1 MHRQNYEIL
10 QFNKQQA
17 QLQQDKKNLEKAKQ
31 KEEEKKYLDKVQ
43 NELNLERNSKMM
55 KKQAVMDQSQRD
67 YINYLNNKQLESN
80 QDGQGYKLRN
90 SKLKEINTFKIGSDS
105 RGEFKRK
112 NYQDYNDNLNLNI
125 TKNQQGPKG
134 QLNEMNILNGVS
146 DKDQMYQKQRE
157 QYNVINYSSI
167 PNQNENSIHNEQFIN
182 NTTPQQHAY
191 PNEQYKSE
199 SVSQKKEPTYQV
211 KKSGKKAD
219 INSIPIPEYVKNVDD
234 YEKYLFSIGINPLTL
249 EYIENDE
256 SHKEHEQQSNN
267 MQKQKVDLN
276 SIPIPE
282 YVRTTEDYEKYLI
295 SIGINPITLEYLDIQ
310 HVQPQ
315 QQDSNEREIYDKMN
329 NLSIHQEQSNSHSY
343 QQPNNE
349 YNQSKALPNY
359 GTRPAYKNQSQIFI
373 ADASAYQK
381 DKQMEQKRDYEPFVK
396 SKQLVVNPCK

>member
-1 MHRQNYEIL
+1 
-10 QFNKQQA
+10 
-17 QLQQDKKNLEKAKQ
+17 
-31 KEEEKKYLDKVQ
+31 
-43 NELNLERNSKMM
+43 
-55 KKQAVMDQSQRD
+55 
-67 YINYLNNKQLESN
+67 
-80 QDGQGYKLRN
+80 
-90 SKLKEINTFKIGSDS
+90 
-105 RGEFKRK
+105 
-112 NYQDYNDNLNLNI
+112 
-125 TKNQQGPKG
+125 
-134 QLNEMNILNGVS
+134 
-146 DKDQMYQKQRE
+146 
-157 QYNVINYSSI
+157 
-167 PNQNENSIHNEQFIN
+167 
-182 NTTPQQHAY
+182 
-191 PNEQYKSE
+191 
-199 SVSQKKEPTYQV
+199 
-211 KKSGKKAD
+211 
-219 INSIPIPEYVKNVDD
+219 
-234 YEKYLFSIGINPLTL
+234 
-249 EYIENDE
+249 
-256 SHKEHEQQSNN
+256 

-329 NLSIHQEQSNSHSY
+329 NLSIHQKQSNSHSY